1 MRDHKVSFL
10 VNFTVTLF
18 ILRFLFVI
26 LVILPHIGSAD
37 VAARNAMA
45 VLAARNLVTGL
56 LGYKMPAQVL
66 L

>member
-37 VAARNAMA
+37 VAARTAMA
-45 VLAARNLVTGL
+45 VLAAINLVTGL